1 LSLQDKHLYKQLQHT
16 FEDNMER
23 PRCFL
28 LFSLIAALLAAIA
41 PVHGQGEQ
49 LDLARVTQQVQRQE
63 FPLVGEGTAFK
74 FSFADVVR
82 RHLAA

>member
-23 PRCFL
+23 LRCFL
-28 LFSLIAALLAAIA
+28 LLSLIAALLAAIA
-41 PVHGQGEQ
+41 PVSGQGEQ

-74 FSFADVVR
+74 FSFADAVR